1 MARALI
7 RMRKEMKTTI
17 EKIRTGSGELYDAAQ
32 SMNKLASQTAESVE
46 QVDEQSLKR
55 TGSNLPG
62 TGDTDGYRECY
73 SVGNMVEETN
83 N

>member
-32 SMNKLASQTAESVE
+32 SMNKSASQTAESVE
-46 QVDEQSLKR
+46 QVDKAISEIAQEQPPR
-55 TGSNLPG
+55 HRRHRPLP
-62 TGDTDGYRECY
+62 R
-73 SVGNMVEETN
+73 MLF
-83 N
+83 